1 MRWINIRKNYPN
13 QWLVIEAVKAR
24 SVKSRRVLDKISVVE
39 TCFDGQVAMQKYRKL
54 HKQHPERELYFV
66 HTSRKQLSI
75 QERQWLGIRRGNA
88 SATQG

>member
-13 QWLVIEAVKAR
+13 QWLVIEAVKAH

-39 TCFDGQVAMQKYRKL
+39 TCFDGMVAMQKYRKL

-75 QERQWLGIRRGNA
+75 QERQWLGIRRGHAAEN
-88 SATQG
+88 QG